1 MSDPA
6 PPPLPFPTVRLH
18 VPFSDAQ
25 LDYHL
30 WAVEDV
36 DALLQALSEG
46 DDIPYWAVLWES
58 AIGLSEWLIENQSQV
73 RGKHVLELGTGLG
86 LVSLVARALGA
97 QITQTDYDPLA
108 LQLAA
113 SNAILNQEDPFP
125 QFLMDW
131 RAWDH
136 MTRYEVILGA
146 DLLYDVRL
154 HDALLNVLER
164 ALAPGGSFILSD
176 PWRDAGWQFADR
188 LLSMGFTLDVQSR
201 HVDWENREK
210 EIMLLIGSSGL

>member
-1 MSDPA
+1 MSDPV
-6 PPPLPFPTVRLH
+6 PPTLPFPTVRLH
-18 VPFSDAQ
+18 VPFPSAMLGYD
-25 LDYHL
+25 L

-58 AIGLSEWLIENQSQV
+58 AIGLSEWLIENRNQI
-73 RGKHVLELGTGLG
+73 RGKQVLELGTGLG

-97 QITQTDYDPLA
+97 HCTQTDYDPLA
-108 LQLAA
+108 LKLAA
-113 SNAILNQEDPFP
+113 ANAILNQEDPFP

-131 RAWDH
+131 RAWDP

-154 HDALLNVLER
+154 HDALLNVLES
-164 ALAPGGSFILSD
+164 ALTPGGSFILSD

-188 LLSMGFTLDVQSR
+188 LLNKGFTLDVQSR

-210 EIMLLIGSSGL
+210 EIMLLIGSFGR